1 MLGEEPLQT
10 KVLAYWP
17 DGSVKWTGHS
27 GLVAETTQLLFQR
40 KQRVQKKQAIAR
52 EAYNGIYFDN
62 GTIKGFFPKHG
73 EGKNVLDWVAVNGQK
88 KLQDLHAILQYQ
100 NKKVQSKVTD
110 LMLEEN
116 GSEKAVI
123 KVTGVIEIN
132 QEVVQEF
139 IYPKLSP
146 RFPLGLFLSHFN
158 AMFDLLL
165 FPLCRLNCIVLLLY
179 LLDQRLIGS
188 L

>member
-1 MLGEEPLQT
+1 MALKWLKNKPKGKRGLSFGYPWEKGALQPEVLSEELFLLGEEPLQT

-73 EGKNVLDWVAVNGQK
+73 
-88 KLQDLHAILQYQ
+88 
-100 NKKVQSKVTD
+100 
-110 LMLEEN
+110 
-116 GSEKAVI
+116 
-123 KVTGVIEIN
+123 
-132 QEVVQEF
+132 
-139 IYPKLSP
+139 
-146 RFPLGLFLSHFN
+146 
-158 AMFDLLL
+158 
-165 FPLCRLNCIVLLLY
+165 
-179 LLDQRLIGS
+179 
-188 L
+188 